1 MKLNHDCVREVM
13 LAIED
18 IDIAEIPFG
27 TDNYYLYEDRKLVEK
42 YSKEDILYSLIQLTD
57 AQYID
62 GSVEGYGDGETGV
75 TFSKTTWKGHEYLD
89 TVRDPK
95 VWKQT
100 KAATSKLASVS
111 IDIVTQVATNV
122 SLKLLGIDS

>member
-1 MKLNHDCVREVM
+1 MKLNHDCLREVM

-27 TDNYYLYEDRKLVEK
+27 TDNYYLYEDIKLVEK

-75 TFSKTTWKGHEYLD
+75 TFSKITWKGHEYLD